1 MLNISSNNNK
11 SKKTQDINRNQILLP
26 NKKVIG
32 LTKSTESIKFTETSF
47 GMVTKSNLT
56 SELNQTEKKTK
67 RK

>member
-11 SKKTQDINRNQILLP
+11 SKKNQDINRNQILLP

-32 LTKSTESIKFTETSF
+32 LPKSTESIKFTETSL
-47 GMVTKSNLT
+47 GMVAKSNLT